1 MADFLRVLC
10 SLRVGKGQLM
20 KSIRSIVAVCALAV
34 LVVPHATPGASTP
47 FDSAESGLLAQ
58 GGLSQLRGI
67 EELKSWFNTFK
78 GHPRLIFLVS
88 PT

>member
-1 MADFLRVLC
+1 
-10 SLRVGKGQLM
+10 M
-20 KSIRSIVAVCALAV
+20 KSIRFMVAVLALAV
-34 LVVPHATPGASTP
+34 LALPHAAPAASAP
-47 FDSAESGLLAQ
+47 FDSAEAGVLAQ
-58 GGLSQLRGI
+58 GRLSQLRGI